1 VAKNN
6 STTDDEPESPLK
18 IEYSYYKGI
27 LRCQFTTSGTQ
38 HIGKEH
44 RSIFSHLSLQPKYE
58 FYETQEV
65 TQQEY
70 TEWLSSYIDRPHLRS
85 TEKEI
90 IEYYNHTDATD
101 GKRMYADGIL
111 MGVEQQPKVVD
122 QKLLDWSEL
131 RLESVPEKYLHD
143 CFIAYTPNTN
153 HGRISGPAMLRRVK
167 QVDEKG
173 VEIFNS
179 VKTENSR
186 DAILERQGCFQ
197 NSRGCAHRIYRFN
210 LGLKNWIN
218 SLFGGIFGSNF
229 IGNEP
234 NGCMPSLFPSGCTGQ
249 GCQRFGCGIF
259 GLLASLTLLLWLFRT
274 LLFGENENT
283 NENREK
289 SGQRVVERIV
299 HDTIYIEKNSRVD
312 TVTYVDETTNTTVKM
327 LNLPS
332 VQFEKGKAK
341 LLRSSIPQ
349 LNELAAYLLE
359 NNGVEAEIIGHTDSD
374 GDAEKNR
381 MLSQRRAEAV
391 RHYLM
396 QNGVDGKRIKATGK
410 GESEPVTE
418 NETAE
423 GRAMNRRVE
432 VKLSQY
438 NTSKTVRTEK
448 ERKRD

>member
-1 VAKNN
+1 MAENH
-6 STTDDEPESPLK
+6 SATTNYPQPSVK
-18 IEYSYYKGI
+18 TEYTYYKGI
-27 LRCQFTTSGTQ
+27 LRCQFSTSGNKEF
-38 HIGKEH
+38 GKEH
-44 RSIFSHLSLQPKYE
+44 RSIFSHLTLEPKYE
-58 FYETQEV
+58 FYEAQEV

-70 TEWLSSYIDRPHLRS
+70 EEWLNRYTERPHLRS
-85 TEKEI
+85 AEKEI
-90 IEYYNHTDATD
+90 IDYYNRTDASD

-111 MGVEQQPKVVD
+111 MGVDQQPNVVD
-122 QKLLDWSEL
+122 PKLLDWKDL
-131 RLESVPEKYLHD
+131 RFESVPEKYLHD

-153 HGRISGPAMLRRVK
+153 HGRICGPAMMRRVR

-173 VEIFNS
+173 VELFNRAD
-179 VKTENSR
+179 TENSR
-186 DAILERQGCFQ
+186 EAMLERQGCFQ
-197 NSRGCAHRIYRFN
+197 NSRGCANRIYAFN

-218 SLFGGIFGSNF
+218 SIFGGIFGSNF

-234 NGCMPSLFPSGCTGQ
+234 NGCMPSLFPSGCSGI

-259 GLLASLTLLLWLFRT
+259 GLLAALALLLWLFRC
-274 LLFGENENT
+274 LIFGDCGN
-283 NENREK
+283 
-289 SGQRVVERIV
+289 SDSSQQRVVERIV

-327 LNLPS
+327 LNLPN
-332 VQFEKGKAK
+332 VQFEKGRAK

-359 NNGVEAEIIGHTDSD
+359 NKEVEAEIIGHTDSD

-381 MLSQRRAEAV
+381 ILSQRRAEAL
-391 RHYLM
+391 RQYLI
-396 QNGVDGKRIKATGK
+396 QNGVEAKRIKATGK

-418 NETAE
+418 NDTAE

-438 NTSKTVRTEK
+438 NTSKTIRTEK
-448 ERKRD
+448 ERKKD